1 MIECL
6 VGCKGMS
13 DDIFIIWLW
22 RYVRGL
28 KEKEKQI
35 ELIYIK
41 LEVHKYVLKL
51 CERN

>member
-1 MIECL
+1 MN
-6 VGCKGMS
+6 

-35 ELIYIK
+35 KLINIK
-41 LEVHKYVLKL
+41 LEVHKHVLSL
-51 CERN
+51 